1 MSERVMMVET
11 PQPRKAHLIM
21 LSRVWPCAA
30 DRKVVVTEMNDTKP
44 LQARSMKTGRTYNVK
59 IYNKSVCIDT
69 YTVSYEQSKLI
80 KF

>member
-21 LSRVWPCAA
+21 LSSAWPCAA

-44 LQARSMKTGRTYNVK
+44 IQARSMKTGRTYNVQ
-59 IYNKSVCIDT
+59 ILNKNICIDT
-69 YTVSYEQSKLI
+69 FTVSYEQGKVT
-80 KF
+80 KH

>member
-1 MSERVMMVET
+1 MTERVMMVET

-30 DRKVVVTEMNDTKP
+30 DRKAVITEMNDAKP
-44 LQARSMKTGRTYNVK
+44 IQARSMKTGRSYNVK
-59 IYNKSVCIDT
+59 IYNKSVCIDIFV
-69 YTVSYEQSKLI
+69 VSYEPHKLI